1 MRSCHT
7 KHPRTA
13 REGAN
18 AQGLYNACQ
27 PMSHI
32 RTLPDLLVSQIAAG
46 EVVERP
52 ASALKELLE
61 NSIDAGAHDI
71 SVQLADGGI
80 RQIRVS
86 DDGHGIDRPDLAL
99 ALERHATSKIAS
111 IEDLESVSTLGFRG
125 EALASIAAVS
135 HLTLTS
141 RDENNEH
148 GWKIEAE
155 GGRLSGPEPAP
166 LERGSIVDVNN
177 LYFNTPARRK
187 FLRTP
192 ATEFGHSEEAF
203 KRIALTR
210 PDIALS
216 LAHNGRVKWRL
227 RQASQAARIHELL
240 GDALRDAS
248 LEVDTG
254 PGQLRLH
261 GLVAQPA
268 YSRASRDNQYVF
280 VNGRFVRDRV
290 MSHAIREAYHDIL
303 HHDRHA
309 PYVLFLELDPR
320 LVDVN
325 VHPSK
330 IEVRFRES
338 RAVHQFVF
346 HAVEKALSATTA
358 GAQTLRPQSPTQSYP
373 SLTSMRANQDRL
385 ALRSEEA
392 RPFYSVLFE
401 QQTSPAQSSP
411 VESNMAQSS
420 TDQSN
425 TVRINALQAGTAQ
438 TDNAST
444 PLAEGADHPLGFA
457 IAQLAGTYILAQN
470 QAGLIVVDMHAAH
483 ERIVYESL
491 KTAMDSEHIPT
502 QTLLIAATTSASE
515 LEVATV
521 EENQDLLASLGFE
534 LAVIAPNAIAVRAVP
549 SMLGDVDAA
558 RLAHDV
564 LREISEFGAARIL
577 TERRNEMLGTIACHA
592 AVRANR
598 QLTTEEMNALLR
610 DMEVT
615 ERSGQ
620 CNHGRPTWF
629 QVTLKELDNMFMRG
643 K

>member
-1 MRSCHT
+1 
-7 KHPRTA
+7 
-13 REGAN
+13 
-18 AQGLYNACQ
+18 
-27 PMSHI
+27 MSDI
-32 RTLPDLLVSQIAAG
+32 RTLPDLLISQIAAG

-71 SVQLADGGI
+71 SVQLAEGGI
-80 RQIRVS
+80 RQIRIS
-86 DDGHGIDRPDLAL
+86 DDGHGIDRSDLAL
-99 ALERHATSKIAS
+99 ALERHATSKITN
-111 IEDLESVSTLGFRG
+111 IEDLEAVASLGFRG

-135 HLTLTS
+135 HLTLIS
-141 RDENNEH
+141 RRKNNDH
-148 GWKIEAE
+148 GWKVEAE
-155 GGRLSGPEPAP
+155 AGSLSEPEPAS
-166 LERGSIVDVNN
+166 LEHGSIVDVNN

-203 KRIALTR
+203 KRIALAR
-210 PDIALS
+210 PDIGLS
-216 LAHNGRVKWRL
+216 LTHNGRVKWRL
-227 RQASQAARIHELL
+227 RPAPEAARIHELL

-248 LEVDTG
+248 IEVDTG

-261 GLVAQPA
+261 GLIAQPA
-268 YSRASRDNQYVF
+268 QSRSSRDVQYVF

-290 MSHAIREAYHDIL
+290 ISHAIREAYHDIL

-330 IEVRFRES
+330 VEVRFRES

-346 HAVEKALSATTA
+346 HAIEKALSATKA
-358 GAQTLRPQSPTQSYP
+358 GAQALRPQLSTQSYASVP
-373 SLTSMRANQDRL
+373 SMRAGQNRL
-385 ALRSEEA
+385 ALRAEEA
-392 RPFYSVLFE
+392 QPFYSVLFG
-401 QQTSPAQSSP
+401 QQTAPALADTEP
-411 VESNMAQSS
+411 
-420 TDQSN
+420 
-425 TVRINALQAGTAQ
+425 
-438 TDNAST
+438 T
-444 PLAEGADHPLGFA
+444 PRPEGDEHPLGFA
-457 IAQLAGTYILAQN
+457 IAQLAGIYILAQN
-470 QAGLIVVDMHAAH
+470 QTGLIVVDMHAAH

-491 KTAMDSEHIPT
+491 KTAMDTDHIPI
-502 QTLLIAATTSASE
+502 QKLLIPATMSASE
-515 LEVATV
+515 LEVAAV
-521 EENQDLLASLGFE
+521 EENSELLETLGFE

-549 SMLGDVDAA
+549 SMLGETDAA

-564 LREISEFGAARIL
+564 LREISEYGAGRVL

-598 QLTTEEMNALLR
+598 QLTIAEMNALLR
-610 DMEVT
+610 DMETT

-629 QVTLKELDNMFMRG
+629 QITLKELDNMFMRG
-643 K
+643 Q

>member
-1 MRSCHT
+1 MT
-7 KHPRTA
+7 
-13 REGAN
+13 
-18 AQGLYNACQ
+18 Y
-27 PMSHI
+27 I
-32 RTLPDLLVSQIAAG
+32 RTLPDLLISQIAAG

-61 NSIDAGAHDI
+61 NSIDAGARNI
-71 SVQLADGGI
+71 SVQLLDGGI
-80 RQIRVS
+80 KQIRVS
-86 DDGHGIDRPDLAL
+86 DDGRGIERAELSL
-99 ALERHATSKIAS
+99 ALERHATSKVAS
-111 IEDLESVSTLGFRG
+111 IDDLEAVASLGFRG

-135 HLTLTS
+135 HLTLIS
-141 RDENNEH
+141 RRKNDDH
-148 GWKIEAE
+148 AWKVDAEA
-155 GGRLSGPEPAP
+155 GLLSEPEPAS
-166 LERGSIVDVNN
+166 LEHGSIVDVSN

-192 ATEFGHSEEAF
+192 ATEFGHCEEAF
-203 KRIALTR
+203 KRIALAR
-210 PDIALS
+210 PDIGLS

-227 RQASQAARIHELL
+227 KAVSEALRIHELL

-248 LEVDTG
+248 IEVDTG

-261 GLVAQPA
+261 GLIAQPA
-268 YSRASRDNQYVF
+268 YSRASRDVQYVY

-290 MSHAIREAYHDIL
+290 ISHAIREAYHDIL
-303 HHDRHA
+303 HHNRHA
-309 PYVLFLELDPR
+309 PFVLFLEIDPR

-330 IEVRFRES
+330 VEVRFRES

-346 HAVEKALSATTA
+346 HALEKALSTTKA
-358 GAQTLRPQSPTQSYP
+358 GMQTHSPHSSAQTYP
-373 SLTSMRANQDRL
+373 SAPPIRANQSRL
-385 ALRSEEA
+385 PLRTGEA
-392 RPFYSVLFE
+392 QQFYSVLFG
-401 QQTSPAQSSP
+401 QQSAAGQAVKSQIDTGQ
-411 VESNMAQSS
+411 
-420 TDQSN
+420 
-425 TVRINALQAGTAQ
+425 INAGQINTGLVGSDTATMPISQ
-438 TDNAST
+438 DD
-444 PLAEGADHPLGFA
+444 EYPLGFA
-457 IAQLAGTYILAQN
+457 VAQLAGIYILAQN
-470 QAGLIVVDMHAAH
+470 TTGLIVVDMHAAH

-491 KTAMDSEHIPT
+491 KVAMDADQIPT
-502 QTLLIAATTSASE
+502 QTLLIPSTTSASE

-521 EENQDLLASLGFE
+521 NENQQLFATLGFE

-549 SMLGDVDAA
+549 SMLRDADAA

-564 LREISEFGAARIL
+564 LREVSEYGAGRVL

-598 QLTTEEMNALLR
+598 QLTVAEMNALLR

-629 QVTLKELDNMFMRG
+629 QITIKELDNMFMRG

>member
-1 MRSCHT
+1 
-7 KHPRTA
+7 
-13 REGAN
+13 
-18 AQGLYNACQ
+18 
-27 PMSHI
+27 MSHI

-61 NSIDAGAHDI
+61 NSIDAGARDI
-71 SVQLADGGI
+71 AVQLMDGGI
-80 RQIRVS
+80 RQIRVA

-99 ALERHATSKIAS
+99 ALERHATSKIAT
-111 IEDLESVSTLGFRG
+111 IEDLESVSSLGFRG

-135 HLTLTS
+135 QLTLIS
-141 RDENNEH
+141 RYQSNDL
-148 GWKIEAE
+148 GWKIEADA
-155 GGRLSGPEPAP
+155 GRLSEPEPAA

-187 FLRTP
+187 FLRTA
-192 ATEFGHSEEAF
+192 ATEFGHCEEAF

-210 PDIALS
+210 PDVGLS

-227 RQASQAARIHELL
+227 RPVSQVQRIHELL
-240 GDALRDAS
+240 GDTLRDAAIA
-248 LEVDTG
+248 VDSG

-261 GLVAQPA
+261 GLIAQPA
-268 YSRASRDNQYVF
+268 YSRASRDTQYVF
-280 VNGRFVRDRV
+280 VNGRFVRDRIIT
-290 MSHAIREAYHDIL
+290 HAIREAYHDIL

-309 PYVLFLELDPR
+309 PYVLFLELDPG

-330 IEVRFRES
+330 IEVRYRES

-346 HAVEKALSATTA
+346 HAVEKALAATTA
-358 GAQTLRPQSPTQSYP
+358 GAQTHHQPLSAEAYAS
-373 SLTSMRANQDRL
+373 SASMRSSQTRL
-385 ALRSEEA
+385 PLRSGEA
-392 RPFYSVLFE
+392 RQFYSVLFG
-401 QQTSPAQSSP
+401 QQHPLGQSD
-411 VESNMAQSS
+411 

-425 TVRINALQAGTAQ
+425 RFQANTVRIGRLQ
-438 TDNAST
+438 TDT
-444 PLAEGADHPLGFA
+444 PPGDDTSIALPDGDDHPLGFA
-457 IAQLAGTYILAQN
+457 IAQLAGIYILAQN
-470 QAGLIVVDMHAAH
+470 HAGLIVVDMHAAH

-491 KTAMDSEHIPT
+491 KTALAGDHIPT
-502 QTLLIAATTSASE
+502 QKLLIAATTSASE

-521 EENQDLLASLGFE
+521 EENCELLASLGFE
-534 LAVIAPNAIAVRAVP
+534 IAVIAPNAIAIRAVP
-549 SMLGDVDAA
+549 SMLGEVDAA

-598 QLTTEEMNALLR
+598 RLTTEEMNALLR

-629 QVTLKELDNMFMRG
+629 QVTLRELDSMFMRG
-643 K
+643 Q

>member
-1 MRSCHT
+1 M
-7 KHPRTA
+7 P
-13 REGAN
+13 
-18 AQGLYNACQ
+18 
-27 PMSHI
+27 HI

-111 IEDLESVSTLGFRG
+111 IEDLESVSSLGFRG

-135 HLTLTS
+135 HLTLIS
-141 RDENNEH
+141 RHENNDH
-148 GWKIEAE
+148 GWKIESIA
-155 GGRLSGPEPAP
+155 GRLSEPEPAA

-192 ATEFGHSEEAF
+192 ATEFGHCEEAF

-210 PDIALS
+210 PDISLS
-216 LAHNGRVKWRL
+216 LAHNGRVKHRL
-227 RQASQAARIHELL
+227 RPVSTTERIHEIL
-240 GDALRDAS
+240 GDALREAS
-248 LEVDTG
+248 IEVDTG
-254 PGQLRLH
+254 PGQLRLR
-261 GLVAQPA
+261 GLIAQPA
-268 YSRASRDNQYVF
+268 YSRATRASQYVF
-280 VNGRFVRDRV
+280 VNGRFVRDRIIT
-290 MSHAIREAYHDIL
+290 HALREAYHDIL

-309 PYVLFLELDPR
+309 PYVLFLDMDPR

-338 RAVHQFVF
+338 RGLHQFVF
-346 HAVEKALSATTA
+346 HAIEKALSATTA
-358 GAQTLRPQSPTQSYP
+358 GSQVPRALSTMPSYNQAASLRADQT
-373 SLTSMRANQDRL
+373 RL
-385 ALRSEEA
+385 PLRSEQS
-392 RPFYSVLFE
+392 RQFYSVLFGN
-401 QQTSPAQSSP
+401 QGSGNVS
-411 VESNMAQSS
+411 ESAHSDSVQYG
-420 TDQSN
+420 TLKADVPLSN
-425 TVRINALQAGTAQ
+425 TVRVDAMQSNNAPTA
-438 TDNAST
+438 TASASL
-444 PLAEGADHPLGFA
+444 PEGEDHPLGFA
-457 IAQLAGTYILAQN
+457 IAQLAGIYILAQN
-470 QAGLIVVDMHAAH
+470 QAGLVVVDMHAAH

-491 KTAMDSEHIPT
+491 KTAMDSDRIPT
-502 QTLLIAATTSASE
+502 QKLLIPATTSASE

-521 EENQDLLASLGFE
+521 EENNELFASLGFE
-534 LAVIAPNAIAVRAVP
+534 LAVIGPNAIAIRAVP
-549 SMLGDVDAA
+549 SMLGEVDAA

-564 LREISEFGAARIL
+564 LREIAEFGAGRML
-577 TERRNEMLGTIACHA
+577 TERRNEMLSTIACHA

-598 QLTTEEMNALLR
+598 KLTTEEMSALLR

-629 QVTLKELDNMFMRG
+629 QVTLKDLDNMFMRG
-643 K
+643 Q

>member
-1 MRSCHT
+1 
-7 KHPRTA
+7 
-13 REGAN
+13 
-18 AQGLYNACQ
+18 
-27 PMSHI
+27 MSHI

-80 RQIRVS
+80 KQIRVS

-99 ALERHATSKIAS
+99 ALERHATSKITS
-111 IEDLESVSTLGFRG
+111 IEDLESVSSLGFRG

-135 HLTLTS
+135 HFTLTS
-141 RDENNEH
+141 RDKNNEH

-166 LERGSIVDVNN
+166 LECGSIVDVNN

-216 LAHNGRVKWRL
+216 LTHNGRVKWRL
-227 RQASQAARIHELL
+227 RQGSQAARIHELL

-248 LEVDTG
+248 IEVDTG

-373 SLTSMRANQDRL
+373 SLTSMRADQTRL
-385 ALRSEEA
+385 ALRSGEA

-401 QQTSPAQSSP
+401 QQTSPVKSSS
-411 VESNMAQSS
+411 V
-420 TDQSN
+420 DSN
-425 TVRINALQAGTAQ
+425 TVRISALQ
-438 TDNAST
+438 TDGVSA
-444 PLAEGADHPLGFA
+444 PLAEGADHPLGYA
-457 IAQLAGTYILAQN
+457 IAQLAGIYILAQN

-521 EENQDLLASLGFE
+521 EENQELLASLGFE

-564 LREISEFGAARIL
+564 LREISEFGAGRIL

-598 QLTTEEMNALLR
+598 QLTTGEMNALLR

-643 K
+643 Q

>member
-1 MRSCHT
+1 
-7 KHPRTA
+7 
-13 REGAN
+13 
-18 AQGLYNACQ
+18 
-27 PMSHI
+27 MSHI

-80 RQIRVS
+80 KQIRVA

-111 IEDLESVSTLGFRG
+111 IEDLESVSSLGFRG

-135 HLTLTS
+135 HLTLVS
-141 RDENNEH
+141 RHQNNAH
-148 GWKIEAE
+148 GWKIEADA
-155 GGRLSGPEPAP
+155 GRLSEPEPAS
-166 LERGSIVDVNN
+166 LERGSIIDVNN

-192 ATEFGHSEEAF
+192 ATEFGHCDEAF

-210 PDIALS
+210 PDIGLS
-216 LAHNGRVKWRL
+216 LAHNGRVKRRL
-227 RQASQAARIHELL
+227 RAASQAARIHELL

-248 LEVDTG
+248 IEIDTG

-261 GLVAQPA
+261 GLLAQPA
-268 YSRASRDNQYVF
+268 YSRASRDTQYVF
-280 VNGRFVRDRV
+280 VNGRFVRDRIV
-290 MSHAIREAYHDIL
+290 SHAIREAYHDIL

-346 HAVEKALSATTA
+346 HALEKALSATTA
-358 GAQTLRPQSPTQSYP
+358 GAQTLRPQLSAQSYP
-373 SLTSMRANQDRL
+373 SAAS
-385 ALRSEEA
+385 LRGGQTGLPLHSGEA
-392 RPFYSVLFE
+392 RQFYSLLFG
-401 QQTSPAQSSP
+401 QQYSPSQFNAG
-411 VESNMAQSS
+411 
-420 TDQSN
+420 QSN
-425 TVRINALQAGTAQ
+425 TGQSGTAQ
-438 TDNAST
+438 ANTVSIATLQTDATRTDNVST
-444 PLAEGADHPLGFA
+444 ALPDGDDYPLGFA
-457 IAQLAGTYILAQN
+457 IAQLAGIYILAQN
-470 QAGLIVVDMHAAH
+470 HAGLIVVDMHAAH

-491 KTAMDSEHIPT
+491 KTAMDSDQIPT
-502 QTLLIAATTSASE
+502 QTLLIPATTSASE
-515 LEVATV
+515 LEVAAV
-521 EENQDLLASLGFE
+521 EENQELLVNLGFE

-564 LREISEFGAARIL
+564 LREISEFGAGRIL

-629 QVTLKELDNMFMRG
+629 QVTLKELDSMFMRG
-643 K
+643 Q

>member
-1 MRSCHT
+1 M
-7 KHPRTA
+7 P
-13 REGAN
+13 
-18 AQGLYNACQ
+18 Y
-27 PMSHI
+27 I
-32 RTLPDLLVSQIAAG
+32 RTLPDLLISQIAAG

-61 NSIDAGAHDI
+61 NSIDAGAREI
-71 SVQLADGGI
+71 SVQLMEGGI
-80 RQIRVS
+80 KQIRVA
-86 DDGHGIDRPDLAL
+86 DDGHGIDRSDLAL
-99 ALERHATSKIAS
+99 ALERHATSKVAS
-111 IEDLESVSTLGFRG
+111 IEDLEAVASLGFRG

-135 HLTLTS
+135 HLTLIS
-141 RDENNEH
+141 RRKNSDH

-155 GGRLSGPEPAP
+155 AGKVSAPEPAS

-203 KRIALTR
+203 KRIALAR
-210 PDIALS
+210 PDIGLS

-227 RQASQAARIHELL
+227 RPVAEAARIHELL

-248 LEVDTG
+248 INVDTG
-254 PGQLRLH
+254 PGQFRLH

-268 YSRASRDNQYVF
+268 YSRASRDVQYVF

-290 MSHAIREAYHDIL
+290 ISHAVREAYHDIL

-330 IEVRFRES
+330 VEVRFRES

-346 HAVEKALSATTA
+346 HAVEKALSATKA
-358 GAQTLRPQSPTQSYP
+358 GTQTLRPQVSTQSYA
-373 SLTSMRANQDRL
+373 SASSMRADQTRL
-385 ALRSEEA
+385 PLRTGEA
-392 RPFYSVLFE
+392 QQFYSVLFG
-401 QQTSPAQSSP
+401 QQSSP
-411 VESNMAQSS
+411 GQIDAVQINSAKF
-420 TDQSN
+420 N
-425 TVRINALQAGTAQ
+425 TVQVNS
-438 TDNAST
+438 DV
-444 PLAEGADHPLGFA
+444 GATFLPEDDDHPLGFA
-457 IAQLAGTYILAQN
+457 ITQLAGIYILAQN
-470 QAGLIVVDMHAAH
+470 RAGMIVVDMHAAH

-491 KTAMDSEHIPT
+491 KTAMDADRIPT
-502 QTLLIAATTSASE
+502 QKLLIPATMSASE
-515 LEVATV
+515 LEVAAI
-521 EENQDLLASLGFE
+521 EENHELLATLGFE
-534 LAVIAPNAIAVRAVP
+534 LAIIAPDTVAVRAVP
-549 SMLGDVDAA
+549 SMLRDVDTA

-564 LREISEFGAARIL
+564 LREISEYGAGRVL

-598 QLTTEEMNALLR
+598 QLTIAEMNALLR
-610 DMEVT
+610 DMEAT

-629 QVTLKELDNMFMRG
+629 QITLKELDNMFMRG